1 MTTKRLEYID
11 ALRGFIMILV
21 VYLHIINFG
30 YHIANTKMEAMD
42 TFINLFIRFL
52 MPLFFFI
59 SGFVLYKKERVWR
72 KTIIKDFIRKK
83 FFILVTPTFIFLFL
97 FAFLFS
103 LSYIGSLTEM
113 KSGYWFTIALFEFFV
128 LYIVSNI
135 ISKPTGGGKID
146 IQILTISIM
155 LYLIGSAYRY
165 YQLHS
170 GDIWILDFIGIIHWR
185 YYFFFV
191 FGTLVKKYYSNFCQ
205 WMDNQYISAVI
216 IILMVVVH
224 FVVSRFFPIHQYNT
238 VTFLI
243 QGTLGIMIVFTFFR
257 RYEDSFS
264 KTTFIGKWLQY
275 IGRRTLDIYLLHYF
289 FLPRNVDGLGQF
301 FFDYPNPVLEFFVSL
316 FLALL
321 VIVICL
327 VTSNIIRLSPF
338 LGHYLFGV
346 RRE

>member
-1 MTTKRLEYID
+1 MYKR
-11 ALRGFIMILV
+11 
-21 VYLHIINFG
+21 
-30 YHIANTKMEAMD
+30 
-42 TFINLFIRFL
+42 
-52 MPLFFFI
+52 
-59 SGFVLYKKERVWR
+59 
-72 KTIIKDFIRKK
+72 
-83 FFILVTPTFIFLFL
+83 
-97 FAFLFS
+97 
-103 LSYIGSLTEM
+103 
-113 KSGYWFTIALFEFFV
+113 
-128 LYIVSNI
+128 
-135 ISKPTGGGKID
+135 
-146 IQILTISIM
+146 Q
-155 LYLIGSAYRY
+155 
-165 YQLHS
+165 
-170 GDIWILDFIGIIHWR
+170 
-185 YYFFFV
+185 
-191 FGTLVKKYYSNFCQ
+191 
-205 WMDNQYISAVI
+205 
-216 IILMVVVH
+216 VVH

-289 FLPRNVDGLGQF
+289 FLPRNVDELGQF
-301 FFDYPNPVLEFFVSL
+301 FFDYSNPVLEFFVSL

>member
-1 MTTKRLEYID
+1 MATKRLEYID
-11 ALRGFIMILV
+11 ALRGFTMILV
-21 VYLHIINFG
+21 VFAHIINYG
-30 YHIANTKMEAMD
+30 YHITDAKAETMD
-42 TFINLFIRFL
+42 TFNNLFIRFR

-59 SGFVLYKKERVWR
+59 SGFVLYKQERIWD
-72 KTIIKDFIRKK
+72 KPFIKDFIKKK
-83 FFILVTPTFIFLFL
+83 FFVLIVPTLIVLFL
-97 FAFLFS
+97 FAYLYNIN
-103 LSYIGSLTEM
+103 YIGSLSEM

-128 LYIVSNI
+128 LYIVCIKINW
-135 ISKPTGGGKID
+135 GGID

-170 GDIWILDFIGIIHWR
+170 EDIWILDFIGIIHWR

-191 FGTLVKKYYSNFCQ
+191 LGTLVKKYYSNFCKR
-205 WMDNQYISAVI
+205 MDNQYISAVI

-289 FLPRNVDGLGQF
+289 FLPRNVDELGQF
-301 FFDYPNPVLEFFVSL
+301 FFDYSNPVLEFFVSL

>member
-1 MTTKRLEYID
+1 
-11 ALRGFIMILV
+11 
-21 VYLHIINFG
+21 
-30 YHIANTKMEAMD
+30 
-42 TFINLFIRFL
+42 
-52 MPLFFFI
+52 
-59 SGFVLYKKERVWR
+59 
-72 KTIIKDFIRKK
+72 
-83 FFILVTPTFIFLFL
+83 
-97 FAFLFS
+97 
-103 LSYIGSLTEM
+103 M

-128 LYIVSNI
+128 LYIVCIKINW
-135 ISKPTGGGKID
+135 GGGID

-170 GDIWILDFIGIIHWR
+170 EDIWILDFIGIIHWR

-191 FGTLVKKYYSNFCQ
+191 LGTLVKKYYSNFCQ
-205 WMDNQYISAVI
+205 RMDNQYISAVI

-289 FLPRNVDGLGQF
+289 FLPRNVDELGQF
-301 FFDYPNPVLEFFVSL
+301 FFDYSNPVLEFFVSL